1 MQFAEV
7 HVHAPDRGLGRLAP
21 PGSFVQV
28 VRQARGARTL
38 KASMDAGA
46 CHLRGAV
53 TQASG
58 HVVERQQ
65 GARRLTVATMA
76 FSFERSTVL
85 CGAMSS
91 IGVSA
96 IVA

>member
-1 MQFAEV
+1 
-7 HVHAPDRGLGRLAP
+7 
-21 PGSFVQV
+21 
-28 VRQARGARTL
+28 
-38 KASMDAGA
+38 A

-58 HVVERQQ
+58 HVVEQQQQ

-76 FSFERSTVL
+76 FSFGRSTVL
-85 CGAMSS
+85 CCAMSS

-96 IVA
+96 IVAWRHLVTVVRFRPQRRARVPVMSFDAWNSARTRGVVQALP